1 MTLVPR
7 CSATWPWHMP
17 APVPCGAY
25 SIAEHHDM
33 APCQLPT
40 VHGALLTPLRREL
53 FFALAGLT
61 YYFLTSS
68 SVVALKALSTALL
81 PLDAP
86 YEGLSFAI
94 VSCMG
99 LLATILC
106 ASAEGACRCGAP
118 RPPWPS
124 PNCWG
129 DLGASPKIEGLFRRH
144 KVRVCRTEN
153 IC

>member
-1 MTLVPR
+1 MWMHIHL
-7 CSATWPWHMP
+7 
-17 APVPCGAY
+17 
-25 SIAEHHDM
+25 HHQYKH
-33 APCQLPT
+33 AWTHVYPNIHYVYHTYTFTQET
-40 VHGALLTPLRREL
+40 HLTPLRREL

-118 RPPWPS
+118 RPRWPS

>member
-1 MTLVPR
+1 MSRAVSIRTVVLAPQYGVFLT
-7 CSATWPWHMP
+7 AHMGRG
-17 APVPCGAY
+17 VRKG
-25 SIAEHHDM
+25 
-33 APCQLPT
+33 
-40 VHGALLTPLRREL
+40 LTPLRREL

-106 ASAEGACRCGAP
+106 ASAEGACRCEAP
-118 RPPWPS
+118 RPRWPS
-124 PNCWG
+124 PNCRG